1 MVGKVEKSSGRLIKR
16 TVIIIITENVT
27 EMDNPKSN
35 MKVGIGTNKNMKM
48 NMIPTA
54 SATSLRNIPRPAP
67 RACPMKLEDEPDVLD
82 MIIKYAQTI
91 SARVLKNNA
100 KDGLV

>member
-1 MVGKVEKSSGRLIKR
+1 
-16 TVIIIITENVT
+16 
-27 EMDNPKSN
+27 
-35 MKVGIGTNKNMKM
+35 
-48 NMIPTA
+48 
-54 SATSLRNIPRPAP
+54 
-67 RACPMKLEDEPDVLD
+67 MKLEDEPDVLD